1 MVEDWKVSLLSVVEL
16 KKSFGGLCAVAQLSF
31 DLQEGEI
38 LGLIGP
44 NGAGKTTVFDC
55 LTGFLTI
62 DHGQVSLRG
71 RSIRGMRPHQI
82 CALGMARTFQIV
94 RPFLNVSV
102 LDNVMVGAMLRER
115 DTASAKRSAQAILEF
130 VGLAAVAHQKA
141 GSLPLAMRKRLELAR
156 AMATRPEILLLDEVM
171 GGLNPTDVDDM
182 VRLLKEIHNNGVS
195 ILLIEHVMR
204 GLMALAQR
212 VVVMNYGRKIA
223 EGAPEQVVRDPQV
236 VEAYLG
242 REFLDAGD

>member
-1 MVEDWKVSLLSVVEL
+1 MKILSVEGL
-16 KKSFGGLCAVAQLSF
+16 EKNFGGLCAVAELSF
-31 DLQEGEI
+31 ELEEGEI

-44 NGAGKTTVFDC
+44 NGAGKTTVFHC
-55 LTGFLTI
+55 LTGFLPI
-62 DHGQVSLRG
+62 DQGEVRLRG
-71 RSIRGMRPHQI
+71 RSIRGLRPHQI

-115 DTASAKRSAQAILEF
+115 NTASARRSAQAILEF
-130 VGLAAVAHQKA
+130 VGLASLAGDKA
-141 GSLPLAMRKRLELAR
+141 GLLPLALRKRLELAR
-156 AMATRPEILLLDEVM
+156 ALATRPEVLLLDEVM
-171 GGLNPTDVDDM
+171 GGLNPTDVDEM
-182 VRLLKEIHNNGVS
+182 VRLLREIHRRGVS

-212 VVVMNYGRKIA
+212 VVVINYGRKIA
-223 EGAPEQVVRDPQV
+223 EGAPAEVVRDPQV

-242 REFLDAGD
+242 REFLDAGN